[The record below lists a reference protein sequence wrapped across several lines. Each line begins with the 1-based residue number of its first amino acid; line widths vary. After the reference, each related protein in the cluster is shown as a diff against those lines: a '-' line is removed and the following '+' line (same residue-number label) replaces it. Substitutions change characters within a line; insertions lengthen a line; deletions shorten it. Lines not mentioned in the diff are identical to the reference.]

1 MVVGLICGPEVMRMA
16 TRVRKA
22 APKPAK
28 SAARKVPEIVNGVAK
43 AEPISEMVRMRAYYI
58 FLARGGSHGNDL
70 ADWLAAEREV
80 RSASAG

>member
-1 MVVGLICGPEVMRMA
+1 MA

>member
-1 MVVGLICGPEVMRMA
+1 MA

-28 SAARKVPEIVNGVAK
+28 TAARKTAEIVNGVAK
-43 AEPISEMVRMRAYYI
+43 AESVSEMVRMRAYYI

-70 ADWLAAEREV
+70 ADWLAAEKEV